1 MAFTE
6 APQLDAALCAAAWP
20 TRGETEVE
28 RKGYFNKRGASNLR
42 SIYSTYMYVYIYI
55 YIYLH
60 NTKLYIDI
68 LYTVCMYI
76 YIYIFILHEELY
88 PYQMSCV
95 SCFTSFC
102 WQ

>member
-55 YIYLH
+55 YIYIYLH

-76 YIYIFILHEELY
+76 YIHIA
-88 PYQMSCV
+88 
-95 SCFTSFC
+95 
-102 WQ
+102 

>member
-55 YIYLH
+55 YIYIYLH

-76 YIYIFILHEELY
+76 YIYIHIA
-88 PYQMSCV
+88 
-95 SCFTSFC
+95 
-102 WQ
+102 